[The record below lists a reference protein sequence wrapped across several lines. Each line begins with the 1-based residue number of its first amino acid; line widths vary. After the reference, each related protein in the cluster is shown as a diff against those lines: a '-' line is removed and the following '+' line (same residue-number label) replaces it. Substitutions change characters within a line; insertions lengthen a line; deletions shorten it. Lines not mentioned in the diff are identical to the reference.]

1 MVNQSSL
8 MAMLRDPKPN
18 EAVSDIVLKLMV
30 FLAGDESRLERF
42 LALSGLGPIDLRLRY
57 GEQIFQGFLLDH
69 LFQDDGLTSDFCT
82 DAQISAETLM
92 HLRARLPGGEW
103 HGDF

>member
-1 MVNQSSL
+1 
-8 MAMLRDPKPN
+8 MLRDPKPN
-18 EAVSDIVLKLMV
+18 EAVTDIVLKLMV

-42 LALSGLGPIDLRLRY
+42 LALSGLGPSNLRSRY
-57 GEQIFQGFLLDH
+57 NEPIFQGFLLDH

-82 DAQISAETLM
+82 DASISAESLTR
-92 HLRARLPGGEW
+92 LRAKLPGGEW